1 MVIMLWLTKNDLP
14 KSIEINSINYPVDT
28 DFRAWIRFEEVMS
41 DDRIKNNLKLI
52 IASDFVGLDENAFN
66 IHSQE
71 DIMSALFSF
80 YRMYKPILKA
90 STSQNEATSYKYS
103 SDIGYVYS
111 AFLQQYGINILTAKL
126 HWFEYKSLFDS
137 LTDATKFIQIV
148 GYRTQDT
155 SKMEK
160 EQKREADKLKKL
172 YQITDEDY
180 EEEEERT
187 PQQIEEE
194 LLAKLE
200 KGR

>member
-1 MVIMLWLTKNDLP
+1 MLWLTKNELP
-14 KSIEINSINYPVDT
+14 KTIEIDSIVYSIDT
-28 DFRAWIRFEEVMS
+28 DFRAWIRYEEVMS

-160 EQKREADKLKKL
+160 EQKKEADKLKKL

-187 PQQIEEE
+187 PQQIEAE

>member
-1 MVIMLWLTKNDLP
+1 MLWLTKNDLP
-14 KSIEINSINYPVDT
+14 KTIEIDSIVYSIDT
-28 DFRAWIRFEEVMS
+28 DFRAWIRFEEIMS
-41 DDRIKNNLKLI
+41 DDRIKDNLKLI

-90 STSQNEATSYKYS
+90 STSKNEETSYKYS

-160 EQKREADKLKKL
+160 EQKIEANKLKKL

-187 PQQIEEE
+187 PQQIEAE

>member
-1 MVIMLWLTKNDLP
+1 MLWLTKNELP
-14 KSIEINSINYPVDT
+14 KTIEIDSIVYSIDT

-41 DDRIKNNLKLI
+41 DDRIKNNMKLI

-90 STSQNEATSYKYS
+90 STSKNDTTSYKYS

-187 PQQIEEE
+187 PQQIEAE

>member
-1 MVIMLWLTKNDLP
+1 MLWLTKNDLP
-14 KSIEINSINYPVDT
+14 KTIEIDSIVYSIDT

-41 DDRIKNNLKLI
+41 DDRIKDNLKLI

-80 YRMYKPILKA
+80 YRMYKPISKA
-90 STSQNEATSYKYS
+90 STSQNTATTYKYS

-187 PQQIEEE
+187 PQQIEAE

>member
-1 MVIMLWLTKNDLP
+1 MLWLTKNELP
-14 KSIEINSINYPVDT
+14 KTIEIDSIVYSIDT

-80 YRMYKPILKA
+80 YHMYKPILKA

-160 EQKREADKLKKL
+160 EQKIEADKLKKL

-187 PQQIEEE
+187 PQQIEAE

>member
-1 MVIMLWLTKNDLP
+1 MLWLTKNELP
-14 KSIEINSINYPVDT
+14 KIIEIDNVVYSIDT

-41 DDRIKNNLKLI
+41 DDRIKDNLKLI
-52 IASDFVGLDENAFN
+52 IASDFVGLDSHAFKK
-66 IHSQE
+66 HSQE

-90 STSQNEATSYKYS
+90 STSQNTATPYKYS

-160 EQKREADKLKKL
+160 EQKTQADKLKKL

-187 PQQIEEE
+187 PQQIEAE

>member
-1 MVIMLWLTKNDLP
+1 MLWLTKNDLP
-14 KSIEINSINYPVDT
+14 KTIEIDSIVYSIDT

-41 DDRIKNNLKLI
+41 DDRIKDNLKLI
-52 IASDFVGLDENAFN
+52 IASDFVGLDENALN

-90 STSQNEATSYKYS
+90 STSRNEATSYKYS

-160 EQKREADKLKKL
+160 EQKIEANKLKKL

-187 PQQIEEE
+187 PQQIEAE

>member
-1 MVIMLWLTKNDLP
+1 
-14 KSIEINSINYPVDT
+14 
-28 DFRAWIRFEEVMS
+28 
-41 DDRIKNNLKLI
+41 
-52 IASDFVGLDENAFN
+52 
-66 IHSQE
+66 
-71 DIMSALFSF
+71 MSALFSF

-155 SKMEK
+155 SKM
-160 EQKREADKLKKL
+160 
-172 YQITDEDY
+172 
-180 EEEEERT
+180 
-187 PQQIEEE
+187 
-194 LLAKLE
+194 
-200 KGR
+200 